1 LFKKRAQTAG
11 TGDTQFCFAERP
23 GKRLAAQGRFL
34 IGNLPF
40 RARFRFRFSHR
51 MKMKAFRFADE
62 KPIFD

>member
-34 IGNLPF
+34 IGSMPF
-40 RARFRFRFSHR
+40 GARFRFSHR
-51 MKMKAFRFADE
+51 NDMKAFRFADE
-62 KPIFD
+62 KPILD